1 MEKVFSPADEEGHSV
16 SSSSP
21 STRRLIAAS
30 HSVLRRAPV
39 FSIQLAC
46 AASYVFRSAHAI
58 RDLARDDTGTAH
70 MLLACR
76 THAGHE
82 GVVSRGRAT
91 GVGFQ
96 PRSVFIDQTLS
107 VARRTLMMEA
117 AEEEKK
123 KESRDVVLTLR

>member
-1 MEKVFSPADEEGHSV
+1 MI
-16 SSSSP
+16 
-21 STRRLIAAS
+21 STQ
-30 HSVLRRAPV
+30 HN
-39 FSIQLAC
+39 
-46 AASYVFRSAHAI
+46 AI
-58 RDLARDDTGTAH
+58 WELARDDTGAVH

-82 GVVSRGRAT
+82 GVSRGRAT

-117 AEEEKK
+117 AEEKK
-123 KESRDVVLTLR
+123 REL